1 MKKAVSFL
9 MALLLLWNLTIPAA
23 AAEEATAAT
32 LRLEKTE
39 GTVKVSNAA
48 GKNVS
53 ITDGMRL
60 YSGYTIATE
69 KDGYAYVSLD
79 STKAVKLD
87 ASSKAEVEKSGKKL
101 ELKVTAG
108 KLFFNVTAPVG
119 QDESLNIRTS
129 TMVTGVRGTAGWVEV
144 QDRFTSRVHLLEG
157 TLTVTSSEPATGQMR
172 QATIS
177 GGQTATATLKG
188 TSQPGSQVALT
199 VTGVQEKL
207 VPGFVAVE
215 VEKDPAL
222 QQNISKKSPL
232 SVPTIIGDAQQRLSS
247 EQKAAGQAEQTL
259 KKQLQNIR
267 IEPADQVFVP
277 EGGSGGGSDDDPPP
291 LPTATPTPT
300 PTPTPSPD
308 PTPLPTPTPTPTP
321 IPTATATPTPTPT
334 PTATATPTPTPSP
347 TATAIPTPTPT
358 PTPDPNPTLTDP
370 TAEELKTTLETDGV
384 VSVTLII
391 TDPNNDLSTAS
402 YTVKDGQT
410 LDVQSG
416 TLAIGE
422 GQTLTVNGT
431 FTNSGTTTIAGTS
444 TVNGSADNTGTLE
457 ITSLNSLHVAG
468 SLTNS
473 GTLRVGTDTE
483 PGLLEI
489 KTGGTLTNTGSVDVT
504 SGSSL
509 TNSGTLHVGKDTQP
523 GLLEIKADGT
533 LTNTGS
539 VDVTS
544 GSSLTNGGDFTNSG
558 SFAVDGEDL
567 FTSTGTFTDTRTD
580 QLYAMAQRENGAVP
594 YLGAADSLTWYSDA
608 IVTLMGKT
616 SGTVSALPIAVS
628 GVTLELN
635 GCAATLSSPLT
646 VEGTLTIRDSGGTGS
661 LSASANVI
669 EVNGG
674 SLTLESGTVSST
686 AGPGILVTSGSAA
699 IAGGTVEVT
708 ADDPAG
714 RAIEGSFTYTGGTV
728 QAKTASAVYDPQT
741 AGLPV
746 YYGTLSDE
754 TGNGYVLLAP
764 VADTLDKL
772 TGALRDSY
780 VTSVTVPS
788 GSEIGITE
796 SFVIPAGKT
805 VTVQESAVISLS
817 NALSGPGTLVNNGTL
832 ILRDAESGDTAV
844 NVDLTTLT
852 LFHKGELE
860 DWREMRAEVLL
871 IDANDQVK
879 YLGTAAGM
887 DWAAGRT
894 AKAVTDIY
902 GGVFQSVSCDA
913 VLDMNGHSISLSAA
927 LSVQS
932 GSLSIMDSK
941 PADPTAS
948 PEAYLSV
955 APESTEPPYP
965 ATIEVAENAALSVAD
980 RVVVQNNTY
989 GGPGISS
996 AGTVTLGDC
1005 SVQGFSESGSGV
1017 VMSGGTLTLN
1027 TGSTVSGLN
1036 GVSMTGGTL
1045 KLVDGSITGYSGS
1058 GVDLQGGTLSMT
1070 GGTIT
1075 TDTEEL
1081 DQYAV
1086 KLGDGAIFNF
1096 TDGTLRALKDLFLCS
1111 DLSAG
1116 QTGGPDT
1123 DGYFTMTPNPSS

>member
-9 MALLLLWNLTIPAA
+9 MALLLLWNLTLPAA

-87 ASSKAEVEKSGKKL
+87 VSSKAEVEKSGKKL

-129 TMVTGVRGTAGWVEV
+129 TMVTGVRGTSGWVDV
-144 QDRFTSRVHLLEG
+144 VDRFTSRVHLLEG
-157 TLTVTSSEPATGQMR
+157 TLTVTSSEPATGQTR
-172 QATIS
+172 QATII

-232 SVPTIIGDAQQRLSS
+232 SVPAIIGDAQQRLSS

-259 KKQLQNIR
+259 KKQMQNIR

-277 EGGSGGGSDDDPPP
+277 EGGSGSGSDDDPPP

-308 PTPLPTPTPTPTP
+308 PTPLPTPTPT
-321 IPTATATPTPTPT
+321 ATAT
-334 PTATATPTPTPSP
+334 
-347 TATAIPTPTPT
+347 PTPTPT

-402 YTVKDGQT
+402 YTVEDGQT

-416 TLAIGE
+416 TLAIGA
-422 GQTLTVNGT
+422 GQILTVNGT
-431 FTNSGTTTIAGTS
+431 FTNSGTTTIAGTAA
-444 TVNGSADNTGTLE
+444 VNGSADNTGTLE
-457 ITSLNSLHVAG
+457 ITSLKSLHVAG

-473 GTLRVGTDTE
+473 GTLHVGT
-483 PGLLEI
+483 
-489 KTGGTLTNTGSVDVT
+489 
-504 SGSSL
+504 
-509 TNSGTLHVGKDTQP
+509 DTQP
-523 GLLEIKADGT
+523 GLLEIKTDGT

-580 QLYAMAQRENGAVP
+580 QLYAMARREDGGVP
-594 YLGAADSLTWYSDA
+594 YLGPADSLTWYSDA

-616 SGTVSALPIAVS
+616 SGTVSASPIAVS

-661 LSASANVI
+661 LSAPANVI

-699 IAGGTVEVT
+699 IAGGTVEVI

-728 QAKTASAVYDPQT
+728 RAKTASAVYDPQT
-741 AGLPV
+741 AGLPI
-746 YYGTLSDE
+746 YYGTLPDE
-754 TGNGYVLLAP
+754 TGEWQILTP

-772 TGALRDSY
+772 TRALRDSY

-796 SFVIPAGKT
+796 AFVIPAGKT
-805 VTVQESAVISLS
+805 ATVQESAVISLS

-902 GGVFQSVSCDA
+902 GGIFQSVSCDA
-913 VLDMNGHSISLSAA
+913 VLDMNGHSISLSDT

-980 RVVVQNNTY
+980 RVVVQNDTY
-989 GGPGISS
+989 GGPAISS

-1005 SVQGFSESGSGV
+1005 SVQGFSGSGSGV

-1045 KLVDGSITGYSGS
+1045 ELEDGSITGYSGS
-1058 GVDLQGGTLSMT
+1058 GVDLQGGTLNMT

-1111 DLSAG
+1111 DLSVG
-1116 QTGGPDT
+1116 QTGGRDT